1 MSIIV
6 DFGVKPEGLT
16 CCQDHGPSL
25 ACLRKP
31 EGLDE
36 TGERAYEVVA
46 AFLKARGM
54 AYTGGCRVFY
64 SPKEWCERGEQYG
77 KKAALIV
84 AHDGGEHARAFSFDA
99 CHVYGRAEEYEPWE
113 SMQDALG
120 EVGCFAEQCTCW
132 YTAIYSL

>member
-1 MSIIV
+1 MS
-6 DFGVKPEGLT
+6 DFGVKPEGLM
-16 CCQDHGPSL
+16 CCQEHGASFV
-25 ACLRKP
+25 CLRKP

-36 TGERAYEVVA
+36 TGERVYAVIAV
-46 AFLKARGM
+46 FLKSRGM

-77 KKAALIV
+77 KKAVLIV
-84 AHDGGEHARAFSFDA
+84 VHDGGEHARAFSFDA
-99 CHVYGRAEEYEPWE
+99 CYVNGRAEEYEPCE

-120 EVGCFAEQCTCW
+120 EEGCFAEQCTCW